1 MHSISLTEIQ
11 ATIVEFLGKT
21 YVDINKDKI
30 LTPKEYV
37 SYYTRVYNYCMPTP
51 SSTQDSNTINNGTT
65 LPNPGSDVVGGEMY
79 YFIKEWIAHYLNQ
92 LAAKLN
98 GLYGDDLLREYN
110 KIWIN
115 FLSSSLVINRICR
128 GLSVCWINRKLEE
141 GSHDVRFIINM
152 LVTEYKIQLFNKFSP
167 SLVTA
172 VLQLIEK
179 ERNNQS
185 INSGLISETLQS
197 YVYMGV
203 TLDTDAISK
212 SVPTKDSTAFTFQKK
227 DDSEKFVI
235 DSVKN
240 TAIYKQQFEIEFLS
254 QTKAWYE
261 RLSAQVLEVADVPE
275 YLMKAE
281 GWMTAEID
289 RCDRLMDKSTL
300 DPLQL
305 CLNQSLI
312 TDHLDIFRA
321 QFEGLLANDKKDDL
335 RRLYTL
341 SLGTP
346 DAELHFTTNLKKY
359 ISAYGVEKINGIA
372 DDAKDDPKMYFTSII
387 EIYNQFTSVVQTSFK
402 NDKAYVEALDKAFR
416 EIINANDRRGNK
428 THELVAKYADTI
440 LKKTNRIGNSCELDE
455 KLKDIVTVFR
465 YIEDKDSCTYGE
477 LKRALQSGDTE
488 LKAALLDFAKND
500 ILLVDGAT
508 FKVNEGK
515 EVTEETVYL
524 LNTNFTNNEVKID
537 LTKETTKVE
546 ANKELQ
552 IMNASIESG
561 RKLYL
566 EAIIV
571 RIMKVRKEMRS
582 QQLMFEV
589 VGIVKKRFKP
599 DISDIKRSIDALI
612 EKGYIKRDGNERD
625 LYQYLA

>member
-1 MHSISLTEIQ
+1 MHSITARHDYRLPTEIQ
-11 ATIVEFLGKT
+11 TTIEEFLSKT

-37 SYYTRVYNYCMPTP
+37 SYYTGVYNYCIST
-51 SSTQDSNTINNGTT
+51 SSNTQDSIRINIRGTRVLQPSNYTDTNDTT
-65 LPNPGSDVVGGEMY
+65 LPNPGSDLVGGEIY
-79 YFIKEWIAHYLNQ
+79 YFLKDWIADYSNQ
-92 LAAKLN
+92 LTAKLN
-98 GLYGDDLLREYN
+98 GLYGDDLLREYDQ
-110 KIWIN
+110 IWIN
-115 FLSSSLVINRICR
+115 FLLSSSVTNGICR
-128 GLSVCWINRKLEE
+128 YLNRHWINRKLEE

-203 TLDTDAISK
+203 TLDTGAIPK
-212 SVPTKDSTAFTFQKK
+212 
-227 DDSEKFVI
+227 
-235 DSVKN
+235 
-240 TAIYKQQFEIEFLS
+240 S

-261 RLSAQVLEVADVPE
+261 RHSAQLLEVADVPE

-359 ISAYGVEKINGIA
+359 ISTYGVEKINGIA
-372 DDAKDDPKMYFTSII
+372 DDAKDDPKMYLTSII

-402 NDKAYVEALDKAFR
+402 NDKAYVEALDKAF
-416 EIINANDRRGNK
+416 
-428 THELVAKYADTI
+428 
-440 LKKTNRIGNSCELDE
+440 
-455 KLKDIVTVFR
+455 
-465 YIEDKDSCTYGE
+465 
-477 LKRALQSGDTE
+477 
-488 LKAALLDFAKND
+488 
-500 ILLVDGAT
+500 
-508 FKVNEGK
+508 
-515 EVTEETVYL
+515 
-524 LNTNFTNNEVKID
+524 
-537 LTKETTKVE
+537 
-546 ANKELQ
+546 
-552 IMNASIESG
+552 
-561 RKLYL
+561 
-566 EAIIV
+566 
-571 RIMKVRKEMRS
+571 
-582 QQLMFEV
+582 
-589 VGIVKKRFKP
+589 
-599 DISDIKRSIDALI
+599 
-612 EKGYIKRDGNERD
+612 
-625 LYQYLA
+625 